1 MPRLDVSKILK
12 LISGGQT
19 GADVGG
25 LEAARL
31 LGIPTGGTAPKGYRS
46 LAPDQAQHAELL
58 RSRYGLGEH
67 PESAYPPRTMK
78 NVDDAAATIAFLLK
92 PSTGTGKTIG
102 YAQTGRWQHGNPSA
116 GLHVGGHRPVL
127 VLDKVDSESAAK
139 EISAMLAKLNPQS
152 LNIAGHEEGG
162 VPGLEQAVKR
172 ALMRALSG
180 KAPVNTRNA
189 LDRMLSNMHLL
200 DEPIKDRFGI
210 PYRSVEAAFQAAKTL
225 DPEAR
230 KKIAALAGDSPQ
242 WHGLPAK
249 GAGRQVQ
256 LDPNWNERR
265 VKVME
270 YLLKE
275 KFKQPRFAEALRSTG
290 GAPIIEM
297 DPKGNDKFWAASS
310 PLSGLNMLGR
320 ILEEVRLGLHG

>member
-31 LGIPTGGTAPKGYRS
+31 LGIPTGGTAPKGYKSAGPPSHGAKLRDVYK
-46 LAPDQAQHAELL
+46 LAEDA
-58 RSRYGLGEH
+58 
-67 PESAYPPRTMK
+67 SADYVPRTMK

-92 PSTGTGKTIG
+92 NSPGTGKTIG
-102 YAQTGRWQHGNPSA
+102 YAQTGRWQHGNPTA

-127 VLDKVDSESAAK
+127 VLDKADSESAAK
-139 EISAMLAKLNPQS
+139 AIEDMLTKLNPQT
-152 LNIAGHEEGG
+152 LNVAGHREGSM
-162 VPGLEQAVKR
+162 PGLEQAVKR

-180 KAPVNTRNA
+180 KAPVNTRTA

-200 DEPIKDRFGI
+200 DEPIQDRFGI

-230 KKIAALAGDSPQ
+230 KKIAALAGGSPQ

-249 GAGRQVQ
+249 GAGRQVK

-275 KFKQPRFAEALRSTG
+275 KFKQPKFADALKSTG
-290 GAPIIEM
+290 GAPIVEV

-320 ILEEVRLGLHG
+320 ILEEIRLGLHG

>member
-1 MPRLDVSKILK
+1 MPPRLDVSKILK

-31 LGIPTGGTAPKGYRS
+31 LGIPTGGTAPKGYKS
-46 LAPDQAQHAELL
+46 AGLPSHGAKL
-58 RSRYGLGEH
+58 RDVYKLV
-67 PESAYPPRTMK
+67 ESPFADYQPRTMK

-92 PSTGTGKTIG
+92 HSPGTGKTIG
-102 YAQTGRWQHGNPSA
+102 YAQTGRWQHGTRTP
-116 GLHVGGHRPVL
+116 GLYVGGHRPVL
-127 VLDKVDSESAAK
+127 VLDRVDSASAAK
-139 EISAMLAKLNPQS
+139 AIEDMLTKLNPQT
-152 LNIAGHEEGG
+152 LNVAGHREGS

-180 KAPVNTRNA
+180 KAPVDTRTA
-189 LDRMLSNMHLL
+189 LDRLLSNMHLL
-200 DEPIKDRFGI
+200 DEPIQDRFGI

-225 DPEAR
+225 DPETR
-230 KKIAALAGDSPQ
+230 KKIASLAGSSPQ

-249 GAGRQVQ
+249 GAGRQVK

-270 YLLKE
+270 YLLRQ
-275 KFKQPRFAEALRSTG
+275 KFKQPKFADALKSTG
-290 GAPIIEM
+290 GAPIIEL
-297 DPKGNDKFWAASS
+297 DPKGNDTFWAASS
-310 PLSGLNMLGR
+310 PLSGLNILGR
-320 ILEEVRLGLHG
+320 ILEEIRLGLPR